1 MENDILEKQEKRI
14 FAENE
19 DELLNEAIKCTQMG
33 IQSLDV
39 VEKFAEGELQCYV
52 KQLMGEYA
60 AISKK
65 VSDYLCKL
73 DIEPRIFGSMKQT
86 WQRGMVKM
94 SVMADDSNS
103 HIAEKLIKGT
113 NLAVTSLT
121 RSLNANRQNVSDS
134 SVTVVE
140 ELLVMLSGSVDALK
154 KFL

>member
-19 DELLNEAIKCTQMG
+19 EELLNEAIKCTQIG
-33 IQSLDV
+33 LQSLDV
-39 VEKFAEGELQCYV
+39 VEKFAEDELQCYI

-60 AISKK
+60 AISRKI
-65 VSDYLCKL
+65 SDYMSQL
-73 DIEPRIFGSMKQT
+73 DIDPKIYGSMKQT

-121 RSLNANRQNVSDS
+121 RSLNANRENVSDS
-134 SVTVVE
+134 SATVAE
-140 ELLVMLSGSVDALK
+140 ELLAMMSGSVDALK